1 MANIDVEYTLT
12 VKIPDIFIQPDTP
25 RDIAEKH
32 IKEMAR
38 QRIVGWASGN
48 VFDPEGKIFSDSI
61 KLVTK

>member
-12 VKIPDIFIQPDTP
+12 VKIPDIFIQPNTP
-25 RDIAEKH
+25 RDIAEKQ

>member
-12 VKIPDIFIQPDTP
+12 VKIPDIFIQPNTP
-25 RDIAEKH
+25 RDIAEKQ

-61 KLVTK
+61 KLVIK